1 MRYQQKWGKRTKRV
15 VSQKPS
21 EENPGEGNDRSSTM
35 WTEDWP
41 LDLTIGEVTSGLD
54 KSHFRGRMG
63 K

>member
-1 MRYQQKWGKRTKRV
+1 M

-21 EENPGEGNDRSSTM
+21 EESPGEGNDRSSTM

-54 KSHFRGRMG
+54 QRHFRGRMG
-63 K
+63 EKSN